1 MDYIIKMPSP
11 SYINLRY
18 IDWFRQYINSLT
30 SQISLTD
37 KKAEEV

>member
-18 IDWFRQYINSLT
+18 IDWIRQYINSLT